1 MNKIKAQLFEH
12 LIELERSLM
21 REDVRA
27 DAARLNALIDDDF
40 IEVSSDGRR
49 FTKVNVLERLPKEQS
64 KSRKPLFHNQ
74 EFVGRMLSDTVVQL
88 YYRSALRRIK
98 GGQWHF
104 SVRMSLWRQDDQ
116 QNWQVVYH
124 QSTPCEAFALEQP

>member
-1 MNKIKAQLFEH
+1 MNKIKAQLFEQ

-40 IEVSSDGRR
+40 IEVSSDGKR
-49 FTKVNVLERLPKEQS
+49 FNKANVLERLPKEQS

-74 EFVGRMLSDTVVQL
+74 DFIGRMLSDTLVQL

-104 SVRMSLWRQDDQ
+104 SSRMSLWRLDSEQ
-116 QNWQVVYH
+116 QWRVVYH
-124 QSTPCEAFALEQP
+124 QSTPSEAFTLE